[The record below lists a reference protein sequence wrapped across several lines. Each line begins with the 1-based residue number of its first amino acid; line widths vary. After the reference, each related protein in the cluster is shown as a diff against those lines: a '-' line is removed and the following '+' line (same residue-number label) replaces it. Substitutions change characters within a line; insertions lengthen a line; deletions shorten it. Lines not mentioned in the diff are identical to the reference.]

1 MAINNDRK
9 QIIKSFKIYINT
21 YLLHICVVLNY
32 IYEDK
37 DRIVTKEDISEAI
50 KYLESGKFDGDKGL
64 VSYHLLMNC
73 EEVKIQL
80 GKLTTAIAKVIDIVM
95 LMRYSHLICS
105 MPLRRGTA
113 H

>member
-50 KYLESGKFDGDKGL
+50 KYLESGKSDGDAKRT
-64 VSYHLLMNC
+64 N
-73 EEVKIQL
+73 VKTCIFPSL
-80 GKLTTAIAKVIDIVM
+80 NEL
-95 LMRYSHLICS
+95 
-105 MPLRRGTA
+105 
-113 H
+113 